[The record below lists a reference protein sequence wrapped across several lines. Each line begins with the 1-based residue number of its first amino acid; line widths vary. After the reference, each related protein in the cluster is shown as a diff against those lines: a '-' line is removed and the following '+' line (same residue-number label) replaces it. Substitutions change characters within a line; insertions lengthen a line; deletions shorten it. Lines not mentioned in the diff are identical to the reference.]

1 MTTLKAQVK
10 WEEAVQAQYDD
21 GISFL
26 REMSVTDR
34 PNARFKE
41 ALLTSL
47 LSDVQELID
56 MDDMHKDTAIEMV
69 NRIKFMLNCC
79 H

>member
-1 MTTLKAQVK
+1 MTTLKAQTK
-10 WEEAVQAQYDD
+10 WEQTVQAQYDD
-21 GISFL
+21 GIDFL

-47 LSDVQELID
+47 LSDVQELIASD
-56 MDDMHKDTAIEMV
+56 NKDTANEMV
-69 NRIKFMLNCC
+69 NRVKFMLNCC